1 MDDDDLELARRRL
14 VEEVRENVE
23 KKIFARYGLILAVIV
38 ATLGYVGWS
47 TYLDLSAGVDEA
59 IARIDKRIEAEVN
72 DELSDHDVTL
82 SQFTETVLKQSGKI
96 ELQQERAND
105 LFKRFSAQLEELGVK
120 ARDIELL
127 NESIDA
133 LNEDRRKFAT
143 ELAELKA
150 RTELVAELATN
161 LETLAE
167 DLKVNDTANAEVYDK
182 LATGVTQATNDAK
195 KDFARSTV
203 YLQFAGG
210 SRSKAIELS
219 NLLRKQNF
227 FMPGEER
234 HGGAA
239 GKRQIR
245 YYYPID
251 QEAAQRLAKATG
263 AALTEMGYDLAEQ
276 PVSIREMVNHLGMMP
291 EPGVLELWVEL

>member
-23 KKIFARYGLILAVIV
+23 RKIFARYGLILAVIV

-47 TYLDLSAGVDEA
+47 TYLDLSAAVDDE
-59 IARIDKRIEAEVN
+59 IEKIDKRIAVEVDAELA
-72 DELSDHDVTL
+72 EHDVRLERVKETL
-82 SQFTETVLKQSGKI
+82 IGQSALILSEQK
-96 ELQQERAND
+96 RADD
-105 LFKRFSAQLEELGVK
+105 LIKRFSAQLEELGVK

-195 KDFARSTV
+195 KDFDRSTV

-210 SRSKAIELS
+210 SRSKAVELS

-227 FMPGEER
+227 IMPGEER

-239 GKRQIR
+239 GKRQVR
-245 YYYPID
+245 YYY
-251 QEAAQRLAKATG
+251 EADKQAAERLAAATTK
-263 AALTEMGYDLAEQ
+263 ALTAMDYDLGGE
-276 PVSIREMVNHLGMMP
+276 PVSVLSLVNFKGPLP
-291 EPGVLELWVEL
+291 KQGVLELWVEL

>member
-23 KKIFARYGLILAVIV
+23 RKIFARYGLILTVII

-59 IARIDKRIEAEVN
+59 IAKIDQRIETEVT
-72 DELSDHDVTL
+72 DELSNHDTTL

-167 DLKVNDTANAEVYDK
+167 DLKVNDTDNAEVYSK
-182 LATGVTQATNDAK
+182 LANGVTQATNDAK
-195 KDFARSTV
+195 RDFDRSTV

-210 SRSKAIELS
+210 SRSKAVELS

-227 FMPGEER
+227 IMPGEER

-239 GKRQIR
+239 GKRQVR
-245 YYYPID
+245 YYYDAD
-251 QEAAQRLAKATG
+251 QAAAERLAEATRE
-263 AALTEMGYDLAEQ
+263 ALTTMNYDLGGS
-276 PVSIREMVNHLGMMP
+276 PVSVLPFLNFKGKLP
-291 EPGVLELWVEL
+291 DPGVLELWVEL